1 MIGKLDRKINFI
13 QPVTVTGTSNE
24 DKITSWELIDSIPEV
39 WASLSQSRGTVGTDQ
54 DRIIYAQTST
64 FIIRYRTDLNIRMR
78 VVDEDSR
85 CYAILSIAE
94 MNGARKRYLNVTT
107 NLIDNEY
114 FT

>member
-1 MIGKLDRKINFI
+1 MIGKLDRRITFI
-13 QPVTVTGTSNE
+13 QPIITNGTSNE
-24 DKITSWELIDSIPEV
+24 DKITGWEEIDSIPTV
-39 WASLSQSRGTVGTDQ
+39 WASLQQSRGTVGTDQ

-78 VVDEDSR
+78 VVDEDSK

-94 MNGARKRYLNVTT
+94 MNGSRKRYLNITA

-114 FT
+114 FS

>member
-1 MIGKLDRKINFI
+1 MIGKLDRRITFI
-13 QPVTVTGTSNE
+13 QPVTTTGTSNE
-24 DKITSWELIDSIPEV
+24 DKITAWEEIDSIPTV
-39 WASLSQSRGTVGTDQ
+39 WASLSQSRGTVGVDQ

-85 CYAILSIAE
+85 CYAVLSIAE
-94 MNGARKRYLNVTT
+94 VNDNRKRYLNITT
-107 NLIDNEY
+107 NLIDNVY